1 MLVTEFDRLGD
12 AGNRHVEW
20 DLADGPVDGI
30 TLSEVEI
37 VSDRHGDVSEDA
49 PAANRSVADGKKT
62 GPPPPRPE
70 GNRPWSGSRPT

>member
-12 AGNRHVEW
+12 AGNRHMEW

-37 VSDRHGDVSEDA
+37 VSDRHGKYLRPQS
-49 PAANRSVADGKKT
+49 SGKQN

-70 GNRPWSGSRPT
+70 GNRPLSGSRPT